1 VPALQY
7 PHLHALFKRVE
18 EHPGVKAYLASP
30 QRLEKVNGNSL
41 G

>member
-1 VPALQY
+1 VSALQY

-18 EHPGVKAYLASP
+18 EHAPIKAYLASP
-30 QRLEKVNGNSL
+30 QRLEKINGNGL